1 MYIFY
6 KSSFIVSFIS
16 FFHSYYSYIYYIS
29 NPQTPNNPQTKE
41 PHKVSNKIKI
51 KVSTQ
56 N

>member
-1 MYIFY
+1 MFY

-16 FFHSYYSYIYYIS
+16 FFLSYHTTIYYIS
-29 NPQTPNNPQTKE
+29 NPQTPNNPHTKE

-51 KVSTQ
+51 KMSTQ